1 MHLVI
6 LLEGARNDAIV
17 LCTLIGV
24 LLMVLFFFFF
34 FGCIHIVVGMVDSQL
49 YASDESLHCIAT

>member
-34 FGCIHIVVGMVDSQL
+34 GCIHIVVGMVDSQL